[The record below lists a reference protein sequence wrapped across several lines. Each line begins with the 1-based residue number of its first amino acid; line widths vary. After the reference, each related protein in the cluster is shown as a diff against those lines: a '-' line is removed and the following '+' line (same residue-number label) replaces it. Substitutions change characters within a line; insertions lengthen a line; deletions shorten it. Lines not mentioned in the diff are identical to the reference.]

1 MQIKFAPTAERSFIV
16 KPAYDSRGFILCI
29 DTESR
34 VEVYLPITLV
44 FGALRE

>member
-16 KPAYDSRGFILCI
+16 KPSYDTRGFILCI
-29 DTESR
+29 DIESR
-34 VEVYLPITLV
+34 VEVYLPLPLV

>member
-1 MQIKFAPTAERSFIV
+1 MQIKFAPTAERSFVV
-16 KPAYDSRGFILCI
+16 KPAYDTRGFILCV

-34 VEVYLPITLV
+34 VEVYLPLSLV

>member
-16 KPAYDSRGFILCI
+16 KPVYDTRGFILCI
-29 DTESR
+29 DIESR
-34 VEVYLPITLV
+34 VEVYLPLALV